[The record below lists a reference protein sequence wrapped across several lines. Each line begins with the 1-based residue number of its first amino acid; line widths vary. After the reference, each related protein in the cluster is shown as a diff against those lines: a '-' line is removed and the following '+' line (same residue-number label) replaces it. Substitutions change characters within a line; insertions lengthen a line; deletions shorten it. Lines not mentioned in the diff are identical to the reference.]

1 MTTTRKPTQILL
13 QVRVQVRAEYREPGD
28 PDFRRMTLP
37 LQLGK
42 TNAYYAAMLG
52 KVTGWGIAHMGM
64 FDRYHNRAIVQVVNR
79 KALSRDELI
88 LADTLLGDADGHVD
102 ELNLKKKLT
111 VKCQYRYDPYRL
123 ALEMQLVDFVP
134 ILNFSKE

>member
-1 MTTTRKPTQILL
+1 MTTTKKPTQILL
-13 QVRVQVRAEYREPGD
+13 QVRVQTRAEHRKRDD
-28 PDFRRMTLP
+28 PEFRRLTIP

-64 FDRYHNRAIVQVVNR
+64 FDRYHNRAIVQVTNP

-102 ELNLKKKLT
+102 VLNLKQKLT
-111 VKCQYRYDPYRL
+111 VKCQYRYDPYKL
-123 ALEMQLVDFVP
+123 ALELQLVDFVP